1 MISTDVRIIFY
12 QIKTVVVDSP
22 CLGNTNTSRSRGLEP
37 AMGLMTIYTHAATAP
52 LDQLRLDASRPPG
65 ASDACPEPWVGTID
79 ATFSQEDQSKAHLFE
94 THPTLPAGLQPD
106 PPEKPSR
113 DPSVPSP
120 GTVAKMACR

>member
-65 ASDACPEPWVGTID
+65 ASDACPEP
-79 ATFSQEDQSKAHLFE
+79 
-94 THPTLPAGLQPD
+94 
-106 PPEKPSR
+106 
-113 DPSVPSP
+113 
-120 GTVAKMACR
+120 